1 MTTPGALAESYAS
14 GDVFLHVNDREPFG
28 IGPLEAMASGVPVVV
43 PNAGGVLSYANDSNC
58 WLADPAVDALA
69 RAVVG
74 ALARPDPA
82 RLARA
87 AETAARFDWGRVTPQ
102 IFATYDG
109 LRERALT

>member
-1 MTTPGALAESYAS
+1 M
-14 GDVFLHVNDREPFG
+14 
-28 IGPLEAMASGVPVVV
+28 
-43 PNAGGVLSYANDSNC
+43 LSYANDSNC

-69 RAVVG
+69 PAVVG

-109 LRERALT
+109 LRERALTVDRARWQHELTCGGAEVTTGPVDAHRSFR